1 MGLVGITKQMITENP
16 PGIGTWI
23 TNLIATILPIYFM
36 AWLFTQLNVES
47 GARGAVIGFGIAFCF
62 LFMTEMTQN
71 MFSFRPYELTWV
83 AGGFNLVGLTI
94 VGFILGAWRKYT
106 G

>member
-1 MGLVGITKQMITENP
+1 
-16 PGIGTWI
+16 
-23 TNLIATILPIYFM
+23 
-36 AWLFTQLNVES
+36 
-47 GARGAVIGFGIAFCF
+47 
-62 LFMTEMTQN
+62 